1 MDPQCA
7 TANAHRIISPE
18 PGGRMQHILPALFPL
33 VETARVDY
41 TPATTGDEPD
51 HEILE
56 SHNSPTETHGIG
68 PCSCR

>member
-1 MDPQCA
+1 
-7 TANAHRIISPE
+7 
-18 PGGRMQHILPALFPL
+18 MQYILPALIPL

-41 TPATTGDEPD
+41 TPATMGEEPD

-56 SHNSPTETHGIG
+56 IHHKQTETHGIG

>member
-1 MDPQCA
+1 
-7 TANAHRIISPE
+7 
-18 PGGRMQHILPALFPL
+18 MQHILPALIPL
-33 VETARVDY
+33 VETALVDY

-56 SHNSPTETHGIG
+56 IHHNPTETHGIG